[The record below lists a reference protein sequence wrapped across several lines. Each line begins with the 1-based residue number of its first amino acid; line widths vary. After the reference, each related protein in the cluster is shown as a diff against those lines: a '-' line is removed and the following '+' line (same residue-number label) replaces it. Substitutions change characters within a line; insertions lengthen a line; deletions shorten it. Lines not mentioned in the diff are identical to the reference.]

1 MARIEKI
8 NNAIKREVSQI
19 IMEELKDPR
28 LGFITITRVETTRDL
43 SYARIYFSVLGDVG
57 QVEKVERGLL
67 SSAGFIR
74 KLLGGRLRLRH
85 IPELVFR
92 LDKSAEYTM
101 KILEKL
107 EVIKDESEKNR

>member
-43 SYARIYFSVLGDVG
+43 SYARIYFSVLGDIG
-57 QVEKVERGLL
+57 QAEKVERGLL